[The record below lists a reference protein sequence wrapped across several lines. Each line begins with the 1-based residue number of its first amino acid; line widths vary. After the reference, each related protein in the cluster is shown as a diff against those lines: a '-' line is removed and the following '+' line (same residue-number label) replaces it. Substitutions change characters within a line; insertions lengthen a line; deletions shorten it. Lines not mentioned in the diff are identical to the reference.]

1 MGAMTSIRDEVRRLC
16 NKQEISAR
24 ILALEQRER
33 QASLDRRFLWDPS
46 VAPDRLD
53 AQVCPRPIAGGQT
66 ARLAASR
73 VPLSLLLLMPMGRTR
88 SVVCFTITGVL
99 HWLPRVGAL
108 GARGRRNDGAHG
120 AQGTRARQRPSGQRL
135 VGHSHRR

>member
-1 MGAMTSIRDEVRRLC
+1 MTSIRDEVRRLC

-73 VPLSLLLLMPMGRTR
+73 VPLSLMLLDANGTYKKCGLLHYHWCTSLVASRRRTR
-88 SVVCFTITGVL
+88 ST
-99 HWLPRVGAL
+99 WSP
-108 GARGRRNDGAHG
+108 
-120 AQGTRARQRPSGQRL
+120 Q
-135 VGHSHRR
+135 